1 MITFE
6 WKIEWHDRA
15 DLASGDIIDTDH
27 FETLRELLDS
37 AEADGRPCQVCL
49 VRYDDKTNTRSH
61 LYFAERGR
69 YDEDGRMA
77 PLKIA
82 SKIARNMKRIHS
94 LMVAGVIITDPLG
107 PSTRA
112 SQRRAGGAS

>member
-6 WKIEWHDRA
+6 WKIEFYDRA

-27 FETLRELLDS
+27 FDSLSKLLDEV
-37 AEADGRPCQVCL
+37 EARGEPCQVCL
-49 VRYDDKTNTRSH
+49 VRDDDRTNTRAH
-61 LYFAERGR
+61 LYFAERAR
-69 YDEDGRMA
+69 YDEDERGA

-82 SKIARNMKRIHS
+82 SEIARSMKRIHS
-94 LMVAGVIITDPLG
+94 LVIAGVIFTDPRG

-112 SQRRAGGAS
+112 SQRQAGGAA

>member
-6 WKIEWHDRA
+6 WKIEFYDRA
-15 DLASGDIIDTDH
+15 DLASGDIIDTDQ
-27 FETLRELLDS
+27 FETLRELLDA

-49 VRYDDKTNTRSH
+49 VRDDHKTNTRAH
-61 LYFAERGR
+61 LYFAERAR
-69 YDEDGRMA
+69 YDEDERGA

-82 SKIARNMKRIHS
+82 SEIARSMKRIHS
-94 LMVAGVIITDPLG
+94 LVVAGVIFTDPQG

-112 SQRRAGGAS
+112 SQSRAGGAA

>member
-6 WKIEWHDRA
+6 WKIEFYDRA

-27 FETLRELLDS
+27 FDSLSKLLDEV
-37 AEADGRPCQVCL
+37 EARGEPCQVCL
-49 VRYDDKTNTRSH
+49 VRDDDKTSTRAH
-61 LYFAERGR
+61 LYFAQRSR

-82 SKIARNMKRIHS
+82 SKIARNKARIAA
-94 LMVAGVIITDPLG
+94 LVASGIILTDD
-107 PSTRA
+107 
-112 SQRRAGGAS
+112 QIGGAA